1 MIATCAT
8 LQNWVG
14 KKKKLLPKENKPN
27 IKKLQQTI

>member
-8 LQNWVG
+8 LQNWG
-14 KKKKLLPKENKPN
+14 KKKKKIASKGNKPK